1 MNPPAVDPSP
11 GAVARRRLVL
21 AAVPLA
27 AGLGACAAT
36 SPVPLLLALP
46 AAADAAPPAAAARS
60 AVPLAAAPPS
70 AAPPSAARPGRPPA
84 GAGQADP
91 ASTAAP
97 PPLLVVRRVGVP
109 EYLLARRV
117 RFRSDASTVAEWPNT
132 FWAERLEIGVT
143 REFVS
148 ALRARLPGWDV
159 CDGSCGD
166 AAPACVLQLELTALD
181 FLRGAGRLQARGR
194 LTLLHGGGAVL
205 RTQPLAAD
213 IDAAADSPQGQAQAI
228 AEALGRLADAAA
240 PTVAAA
246 RP

>member
-1 MNPPAVDPSP
+1 MNIPAADPLP
-11 GAVARRRLVL
+11 GAMARRRLVL

-27 AGLGACAAT
+27 AGLGACAAS
-36 SPVPLLLALP
+36 SPAPLLLALP
-46 AAADAAPPAAAARS
+46 AAADAAPPAAA
-60 AVPLAAAPPS
+60 PPAAA
-70 AAPPSAARPGRPPA
+70 AA
-84 GAGQADP
+84 
-91 ASTAAP
+91 

-117 RFRSDASTVAEWPNT
+117 RFRSDASTVAEWPNA

-143 REFVS
+143 REFAA

-166 AAPACVLQLELTALD
+166 AAPARVLQLELTALD
-181 FLRGAGRLQARGR
+181 FLRDARRLQARGR
-194 LTLLHGGGAVL
+194 LTLYGGGAVL

-240 PTVAAA
+240 PPIAAA